1 MSAGRV
7 DPNPVVERLLSD
19 AVPTLGDRAYDE
31 VRRLAA
37 NYEELSQEWIR
48 NGDNLAE
55 AQESFDRAVVD
66 GLQQTAHDAF
76 WDTTWPACPR
86 HPQHPLWFN
95 ASRGEWYC
103 QRDGVSIAPLGE
115 LFGSLPPAT

>member
-31 VRRLAA
+31 VRRLAD

-55 AQESFDRAVVD
+55 AQESFDRAVE
-66 GLQQTAHDAF
+66 
-76 WDTTWPACPR
+76 
-86 HPQHPLWFN
+86 
-95 ASRGEWYC
+95 RG
-103 QRDGVSIAPLGE
+103 
-115 LFGSLPPAT
+115 